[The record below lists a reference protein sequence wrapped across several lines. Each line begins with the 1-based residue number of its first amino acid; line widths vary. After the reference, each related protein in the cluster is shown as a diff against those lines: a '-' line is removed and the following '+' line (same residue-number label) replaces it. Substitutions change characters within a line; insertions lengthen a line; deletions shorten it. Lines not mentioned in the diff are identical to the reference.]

1 MRVLLLCLVLT
12 TVGMGWAMGW
22 ALAEE
27 AQAAAETAET
37 RILNEGPVPVP
48 EPSELAVQR
57 HRSGNVLWVINLIWG
72 LLVPFVILVTGFSA
86 RLRNFAVRAG
96 RWWYPVIVVYL
107 ASYMLITYAL
117 DWPLSF
123 YQGYIREH
131 AYGLSNQTFAKWQQ
145 DSLIGL
151 GVGIVMGALFLW
163 GPYLALK
170 KSPKRWWLYTG
181 MLVPVFLFFQT
192 LISPIFIAPLFNEF
206 GPMKDQELEA
216 RILALAER
224 AGIEDSRV
232 FEVEKSVDTK
242 AVNAYVTGFMDT
254 KRIVLWDTLLE
265 KLDEEEV
272 IFVMAHEMGHY
283 ALNHIVRFILFA
295 SVIIF
300 VALYLMH
307 RASGPLLARYGDRFG
322 FHSLSD
328 IASLPLLILMMG
340 VISFLVTPMLMG
352 LSRVHERQADQ
363 FGVELTQ
370 NSRAA
375 ATAFVKLQDENLGVP
390 WHHPLF
396 KLWRGS
402 HPSIGERITF
412 LNEYKPWETGEP
424 LVYGHLFEPED
435 GD

>member
-1 MRVLLLCLVLT
+1 MPVMRMLIVCLVAF
-12 TVGMGWAMGW
+12 GAGFSWAS
-22 ALAEE
+22 AQEPPSEPAEVV
-27 AQAAAETAET
+27 AQAQDDA
-37 RILNEGPVPVP
+37 PVPIP

-57 HRSGNVLWVINLIWG
+57 YRTGNAWWVVNLLWG

-86 RLRNFAVRAG
+86 RLRDFAVRIG
-96 RWWYPVIVVYL
+96 RWWYFIIVAYFTM
-107 ASYMLITYAL
+107 YMLFTYAI

-123 YQGYIREH
+123 YQGFVREH
-131 AYGLSNQTFAKWQQ
+131 AYGLSNQTFQKWQQ
-145 DSLIGL
+145 DSLISL
-151 GVGIVMGALFLW
+151 AVGIVMGALFLW
-163 GPYLALK
+163 VPYLLLR

-192 LISPIFIAPLFNEF
+192 LVSPIFIAPLFNEF

-216 RILALAER
+216 KILALAER

-232 FEVEKSVDTK
+232 FEVEKSVDTS

-272 IFVMAHEMGHY
+272 LFVMAHEMGHY

-300 VALYLMH
+300 AALYLVH
-307 RASGPLLARYGDRFG
+307 RISGPLLARYGDRFG
-322 FHSLSD
+322 FHELSD
-328 IASLPLLILMMG
+328 IASLPLLLLLMG
-340 VISFLVTPMLMG
+340 VISFAVTPMLMG
-352 LSRVHERQADQ
+352 MSRVHERQADQ
-363 FGVELTQ
+363 FGIELTQ
-370 NSRAA
+370 DSRAA

-396 KLWRGS
+396 RLWRGS

-412 LNEYKPWETGEP
+412 FNEYKPWETGEP